1 MEERS
6 RVIKQKVAELRSDD
20 PLRRIEFKE
29 LGVGDDLT
37 NNYLFALIKAQRG
50 SSSTPAT
57 LLALTD
63 VALRAHTTAHGRQSC
78 R

>member
-1 MEERS
+1 MEERG

-50 SSSTPAT
+50 TSSAPAMVFGI
-57 LLALTD
+57 D
-63 VALRAHTTAHGRQSC
+63 
-78 R
+78 

>member
-1 MEERS
+1 VGALVEERS

-29 LGVGDDLT
+29 LSVGDDLI

-50 SSSTPAT
+50 SSTAPA
-57 LLALTD
+57 
-63 VALRAHTTAHGRQSC
+63 RSF
-78 R
+78 